1 MLKIP
6 KLYGLSLNNGFRKCQ
21 YKKKYI
27 NYSKNEAKKISNS
40 LHLRYPCGM
49 LTLLKLLFTRIETRK
64 LRTFFEN
71 SDNCTIS
78 KQNLL
83 LNNLFGT

>member
-27 NYSKNEAKKISNS
+27 NYSKNEAKNFQIPCIYDTRVVCLLCLNCCLQELRPENCVPFLKI
-40 LHLRYPCGM
+40 
-49 LTLLKLLFTRIETRK
+49 LTIVRF
-64 LRTFFEN
+64 
-71 SDNCTIS
+71 
-78 KQNLL
+78 QNKI
-83 LNNLFGT
+83 FY